1 MLEHNEQDT
10 MRKTYPDMLLL
21 IPAAFSAALLFCA
34 DARAGW
40 DFITLQEWV
49 VEVDQAVMDE
59 MTAMLCL
66 TGKQGGRLDVLRR
79 AQVAGAG
86 EGELRVL
93 AARYDQTTAERRR
106 EFFTLL
112 SAEKASSLG
121 IVGFVP
127 DIHCGQ
133 FTPGR
138 KKPTD
143 QR

>member
-1 MLEHNEQDT
+1 MDNV
-10 MRKTYPDMLLL
+10 MRNTYPDMRIL

-34 DARAGW
+34 EARAGW

-49 VEVDQAVMDE
+49 VEVDKTVMDE
-59 MTAMLCL
+59 MTALLCL

-79 AQVAGAG
+79 AQAAGAG

-93 AARYDQTTAERRR
+93 AARYDQTADTRRR

-112 SAEKASSLG
+112 SAEKASGLG
-121 IVGFVP
+121 IAGFVP

-133 FTPGR
+133 FT
-138 KKPTD
+138 KKPAN
-143 QR
+143 